1 MKCIVC
7 KSEIDETLAFPDVAI
22 GGQMVPDT
30 VNRARHAQA
39 LEKWEQVTVSVSRSG
54 ASVQI
59 LAGHVCPADRL
70 DADNVRINKGGK

>member
-7 KSEIDETLAFPDVAI
+7 STEIDETATFPDVDI
-22 GGQMVPDT
+22 GGQKVPDT
-30 VNRARHAQA
+30 INRVRHAQT
-39 LEKWEQVTVSVSRSG
+39 LEKWEQVVVSINRQG

-70 DADNVRINKGGK
+70 DADNVQITKGGK